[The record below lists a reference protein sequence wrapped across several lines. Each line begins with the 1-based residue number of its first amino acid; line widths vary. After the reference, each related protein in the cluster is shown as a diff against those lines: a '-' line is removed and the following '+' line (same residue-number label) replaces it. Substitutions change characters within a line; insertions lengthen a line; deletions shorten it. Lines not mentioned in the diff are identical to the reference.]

1 MAPRNPT
8 EMTPWPARKARAA
21 GDSRSL
27 AMLARMASAGVFCPG
42 SRVPFP
48 CHPALERPPRVS
60 SGALLLSTRAAV
72 SPTST
77 RRLQG
82 TSLRCPARQPPPR
95 LHCSRDCASYRR
107 PPLSEIVR
115 NERADAGR
123 KRPRPQRTTFAR
135 SFLRPVLEIPSAFL
149 ARLRGRSAPPSAR
162 ARCNTQSRTC
172 SSPRSHDF
180 TRDLSVQRVPQRP
193 AGPDDLCV
201 HGGRSGARPRT
212 RTRNVGNRR
221 TQRHARSPGS
231 TWPQHQQE
239 WPNAH
244 KLGRIGDIDWT
255 VRA

>member
-48 CHPALERPPRVS
+48 CDPALERPARVS

-82 TSLRCPARQPPPR
+82 TSLRCPARQPPHACIVQGLRSSLPG
-95 LHCSRDCASYRR
+95 R

-135 SFLRPVLEIPSAFL
+135 SLVYGPSSKFSSAFL

-201 HGGRSGARPRT
+201 RRGRSGVRPRT
-212 RTRNVGNRR
+212 RTPQRR
-221 TQRHARSPGS
+221 KSA
-231 TWPQHQQE
+231 
-239 WPNAH
+239 NAAP
-244 KLGRIGDIDWT
+244 RT
-255 VRA
+255 